1 MFIQILETWSILN
14 VEARIEFSCILWIF
28 DQNNILG
35 DTNSTEINNYKQ
47 RTRERHKE
55 WVVSLCGLT
64 RRRSLISVVKQF
76 TRKMSK
82 TSRRTLSSFSSNKD
96 FAANDFSFAAIF
108 FSVLQSSLN
117 YIMIKGNILRKVINW
132 QKKIHKL
139 VDRILRLSASSLL
152 NLGKHMKPK

>member
-1 MFIQILETWSILN
+1 MGSII
-14 VEARIEFSCILWIF
+14 VW
-28 DQNNILG
+28 
-35 DTNSTEINNYKQ
+35 
-47 RTRERHKE
+47 
-55 WVVSLCGLT
+55 LT

-117 YIMIKGNILRKVINW
+117 YIMIKGNILRKVKISINRGKKNHKLFDRKGKLSLDGDCTDLVHVLLSFI
-132 QKKIHKL
+132 KKI
-139 VDRILRLSASSLL
+139 
-152 NLGKHMKPK
+152 